1 MKASILVRAGVA
13 IAGVLMAGAVLAQGP
28 GGGRGPMGGPGMEG
42 RRPPIERAFG
52 GHGVEGRWW
61 NNPRIVEK
69 LKLTDDQR
77 KTFDGILQQHRETL
91 IDLHANL
98 EKSELVLEPLVRADQ
113 PDEGKILSQIDK
125 VAQARA
131 ELEKANARYLL
142 ALRSKLTPEQWK
154 QVQELRSDR
163 EQMRG
168 GWGEGARRPGGERP
182 DGSRRGGPGQGG
194 PGQGGPGPGGN
205 GPNAA
210 PPAGGQQ
217 GMLNGGGAPDDA
229 VAPGAGTNM

>member
-1 MKASILVRAGVA
+1 MKGSILVRAGVA
-13 IAGVLMAGAVLAQGP
+13 IASVLMAGTALAQGP
-28 GGGRGPMGGPGMEG
+28 GGPGPMGGPGMEG
-42 RRPPIERAFG
+42 RRPPFERAFG

-61 NNPRIVEK
+61 SNPRIAEK
-69 LKLTDDQR
+69 LKLTDEQR

-91 IDLHANL
+91 IDLRANL

-113 PDEGKILSQIDK
+113 PDEGKILAQIDK

-154 QVQELRSDR
+154 EVQQFRSDH

-168 GWGEGARRPGGERP
+168 GWGPGPRRPAGPRP
-182 DGSRRGGPGQGG
+182 DGARPGA
-194 PGQGGPGPGGN
+194 PGPGSN
-205 GPNAA
+205 GPNGVPA
-210 PPAGGQQ
+210 PGQQ
-217 GMLNGGGAPDDA
+217 GMQDGGEPLPPAGD
-229 VAPGAGTNM
+229 PGTSIAGINM